1 MHNTDT
7 AFAHEGATCHQGGP
21 AAAAAA
27 AGEEEGVA
35 AAGEEGV
42 AAAASSVDYALI
54 MSSGRKIK
62 PFFPAKI
69 EDTQRRGWGRD
80 RRYFQQG
87 MGSR

>member
-21 AAAAAA
+21 AAAV

-35 AAGEEGV
+35 GE
-42 AAAASSVDYALI
+42 DYALI

-62 PFFPAKI
+62 PLFPAKI
-69 EDTQRRGWGRD
+69 EDTHRKGWGRD

-87 MGSR
+87 MRWGQEVDRPV

>member
-21 AAAAAA
+21 AAAAA
-27 AGEEEGVA
+27 GEEEGVA
-35 AAGEEGV
+35 VAGEEEGV

-69 EDTQRRGWGRD
+69 EDTQRWGWGRD